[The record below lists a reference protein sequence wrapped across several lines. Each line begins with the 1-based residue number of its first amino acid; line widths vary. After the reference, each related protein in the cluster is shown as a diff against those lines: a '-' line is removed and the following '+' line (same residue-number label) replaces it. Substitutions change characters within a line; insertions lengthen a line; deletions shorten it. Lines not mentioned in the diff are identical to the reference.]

1 VCGSTEGGVFV
12 ENDVIISEGEL
23 YFDLI
28 DCKIIPESGLIE
40 LLEEVEHAGVDL
52 LEQVQSPNHMEDVK
66 FFINNGKNVRF
77 IGRKYESSISAPPST
92 SIPPLPTQT
101 SRPPPMDSLATLLPL
116 QTSSISFP
124 NSTWKISSCSQ

>member
-1 VCGSTEGGVFV
+1 MGGSAEGGVFV
-12 ENDVIISEGEL
+12 EDDVIISEGEL
-23 YFDLI
+23 YFYLI

-66 FFINNGKNVRF
+66 FFINNRKNVRF
-77 IGRKYESSISAPPST
+77 IGRKYQSPISASPSC
-92 SIPPLPTQT
+92 SIPPLPAQT
-101 SRPPPMDSLATLLPL
+101 SSPPPMGNLATLLPL
-116 QTSSISFP
+116 QTSSISFL